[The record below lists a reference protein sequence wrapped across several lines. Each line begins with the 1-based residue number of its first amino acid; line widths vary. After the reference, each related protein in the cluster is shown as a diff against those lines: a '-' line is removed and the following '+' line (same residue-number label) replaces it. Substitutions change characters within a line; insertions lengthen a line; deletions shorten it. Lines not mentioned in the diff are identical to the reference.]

1 MDNIL
6 LWVGVAIVL
15 YFIWSKIQRT
25 FEPKDQ
31 YALERSSKSTEHF
44 CLDKDPRCAHWAM
57 TYGCDHLEPDC
68 GGKVS
73 THAVKHDPS
82 PRVSMDEYC
91 PRTCGH
97 CRPSSH
103 GPHD

>member
-6 LWVGVAIVL
+6 LWVVVVVTL
-15 YFIWSKIQRT
+15 YFVWRGFKTVEQ
-25 FEPKDQ
+25 
-31 YALERSSKSTEHF
+31 F
-44 CLDKDPRCAHWAM
+44 CLDKDPRCSHWAM
-57 TYGCDHLEPDC
+57 TYGCDHIEPDC

-82 PRVSMDEYC
+82 PRMSIDEYC
-91 PRTCGH
+91 PGTCGH